1 MPLLFSYYQQPPAVN
16 TTTVVT
22 QQQPAVQTVQTIT
35 SNVAV
40 QERPVGQGSLVQQ
53 VKTNAPT
60 GAVSTQGSSYVP
72 KADDSFLCN
81 KWCWILSAILGVAL
95 LTLALLYGLGVIGG
109 PVGKGT
115 ETSTPV
121 ANAGS
126 GKVGSGNLN
135 VNGPHIATP
144 GVNVNG
150 GSVSGPNVNLN
161 GARVAP
167 VNVNGP
173 SVSTGTTSVSPIPSV
188 GVNTQPSVNYQ
199 QPTVR
204 PATIAPVSVAPTP
217 VAYNNGA
224 VYNGYAAQPTASTVP
239 VYQPTYVQ
247 PAAVSVQ
254 PTYVR
259 PAAVSVQPVSVEP
272 SAVSYQPT
280 YTRPVSAE
288 PSAVSY
294 QPTYTRPTV
303 QPASVSVQ
311 PVTVEPTA
319 YNGAYNGP
327 IRPTVSY
334 PEPTEVYNAPRNSQ
348 FVPAVPV

>member
-1 MPLLFSYYQQPPAVN
+1 MN
-16 TTTVVT
+16 TTTVIT
-22 QQQPAVQTVQTIT
+22 QQQPTVQTVT

-40 QERPVGQGSLVQQ
+40 KEVPAVQGSLVQQ

-60 GAVSTQGSSYVP
+60 STASVQGSSYAP
-72 KADDSFLCN
+72 KADDTFLCS

-115 ETSTPV
+115 EASSATV
-121 ANAGS
+121 AAAGS

-150 GSVSGPNVNLN
+150 GSVSGSNVNVNGPHIAVPPVNVNGGSVSGPNVNLN
-161 GARVAP
+161 GGSARVPA

-173 SVSTGTTSVSPIPSV
+173 SVSGTTSVTPIPSV
-188 GVNTQPSVNYQ
+188 GVNTNPSINVQ

-217 VAYNNGA
+217 V
-224 VYNGYAAQPTASTVP
+224 VYNANVRPATVYTQPAVNTEPVVYRPPYVQPAAVAVRP
-239 VYQPTYVQ
+239 VAVEPSAVSVQPTYVQ
-247 PAAVSVQ
+247 PTVSVQ

-259 PAAVSVQPVSVEP
+259 PAAVSVQPVTVEP

-280 YTRPVSAE
+280 YTRPA
-288 PSAVSY
+288 
-294 QPTYTRPTV
+294 T
-303 QPASVSVQ
+303 VSVQ
-311 PVTVEPTA
+311 PTV
-319 YNGAYNGP
+319 YNGA
-327 IRPTVSY
+327 IRPTVTY
-334 PEPTEVYNAPRNSQ
+334 PEPT
-348 FVPAVPV
+348 

>member
-1 MPLLFSYYQQPPAVN
+1 MPLLFSYYQQPPTVN

-22 QQQPAVQTVQTIT
+22 QQQPAVQTVQTIG
-35 SNVAV
+35 SNVVV
-40 QERPVGQGSLVQQ
+40 QERPVGQGSIVHQ
-53 VKTNAPT
+53 VKTNVPT

-72 KADDSFLCN
+72 KADDSFLCS

-115 ETSTPV
+115 EASAPV

-126 GKVGSGNLN
+126 GKVGAGNLN
-135 VNGPHIATP
+135 VNGPHIAVP

-150 GSVSGPNVNLN
+150 PSVSGPNVNLN
-161 GARVAP
+161 GGFAGVPA

-173 SVSTGTTSVSPIPSV
+173 SVAAGTTSVSPIPSV
-188 GVNTQPSVNYQ
+188 GVNTQPSFNYQ

-224 VYNGYAAQPTASTVP
+224 VYNGYAQPAAVNTQP
-239 VYQPTYVQ
+239 VYQPSYVQ
-247 PAAVSVQ
+247 PAAVSVRPVAAEPSAVSYQ

-280 YTRPVSAE
+280 YTRPSPVSFE
-288 PSAVSY
+288 PV
-294 QPTYTRPTV
+294 
-303 QPASVSVQ
+303 
-311 PVTVEPTA
+311 
-319 YNGAYNGP
+319 
-327 IRPTVSY
+327 
-334 PEPTEVYNAPRNSQ
+334 
-348 FVPAVPV
+348 